1 MTIKNLLEDIEKNC
15 SQISYLSV
23 DHILKKIYNYE
34 QDTPNIEELH
44 TLLENYDTYV
54 RYLNDFAGP
63 IYRRYQ
69 SSVEEIYDEIC
80 THLGLEMDNE
90 TIFEMAMQKV
100 ERQDAARIMQIED
113 DEFKILTLEKFERRL
128 QDIMQL
134 KYFIDNQEKLIPR
147 IQHAQK
153 QFALVRKVLQI

>member
-1 MTIKNLLEDIEKNC
+1 MTINDLLEDIEKNC
-15 SQISYLSV
+15 SQISYLST
-23 DHILKKIYNYE
+23 DHILKKIYDYE
-34 QDTPNIEELH
+34 QDDPTIEELH
-44 TLLENYDTYV
+44 ALLENYDTYV

-80 THLGLEMDNE
+80 SHLGLEMDNE

-113 DEFKILTLEKFERRL
+113 DEFKLLTVEKFEQRL

-134 KYFIDNQEKLIPR
+134 KYFMANQERLLPR
-147 IQHAQK
+147 IQNMQK
-153 QFALVRKVLQI
+153 EFALVRKVLQV